1 MQWAA
6 EVSPGDAKTGR
17 EAPAIKAAKLLH
29 SVTRL
34 RLHGRDT
41 VECTQG
47 YRCATADEKSA
58 VKPFSATMVN
68 NPSVPRLQYVAIR
81 RKKEGNI

>member
-58 VKPFSATMVN
+58 VKPFNATMVN
-68 NPSVPRLQYVAIR
+68 EHS
-81 RKKEGNI
+81 